1 MKKINAAEGGARGR
15 SEARAQGRMEKSATT
30 GPQGNALVT
39 PQAPDISPPFGDL
52 PGRNL
57 RRARGGVNEPHYGCI
72 ARRSEHRLAAYGLSC
87 WPGPWRPS
95 CSSHP
100 IPCT

>member
-15 SEARAQGRMEKSATT
+15 SEARAQRRMEKSATT

-52 PGRNL
+52 PGRNV
-57 RRARGGVNEPHYGCI
+57 RRASHTVKDARGRCVLV
-72 ARRSEHRLAAYGLSC
+72 RSGL
-87 WPGPWRPS
+87 
-95 CSSHP
+95 P
-100 IPCT
+100 I